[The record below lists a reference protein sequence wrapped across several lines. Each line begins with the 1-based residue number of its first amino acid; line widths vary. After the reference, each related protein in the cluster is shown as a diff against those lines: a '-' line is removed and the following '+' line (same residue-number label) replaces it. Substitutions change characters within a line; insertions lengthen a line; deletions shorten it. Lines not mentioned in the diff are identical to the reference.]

1 MKTNLCELVQ
11 SSSLHVFAFFS
22 WYLAAAG
29 KRGVIVSDARSLE
42 GRLILVVEDEALI
55 ALDVTKAVTTA
66 GATVVSAGFLESGL
80 CSTEHP
86 ALAAAIVDLRLAD
99 GSGAKICERLRKRR
113 VPFIV
118 HTAYPGMFARSE
130 WPDVPILTKPAR
142 PEEIVSALKRLLR

>member
-1 MKTNLCELVQ
+1 
-11 SSSLHVFAFFS
+11 
-22 WYLAAAG
+22 
-29 KRGVIVSDARSLE
+29 VSYARSLE
-42 GRLILVVEDEALI
+42 GLLILVVEDEPLI

-66 GATVVSAGFLESGL
+66 GATVVSAGYLESGL

-86 ALAAAIVDLRLAD
+86 ALAAAVVDLRLTD

-118 HTAYPGMFARSE
+118 HTAYPGMFASAE

-142 PEEIVSALKRLLR
+142 PEEIVSALKRLLQ